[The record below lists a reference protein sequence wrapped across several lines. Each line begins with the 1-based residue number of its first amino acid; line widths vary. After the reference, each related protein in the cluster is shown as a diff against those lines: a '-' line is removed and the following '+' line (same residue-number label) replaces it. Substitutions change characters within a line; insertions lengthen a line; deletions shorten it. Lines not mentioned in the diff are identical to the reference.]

1 MQNRFFIIMTSLL
14 WEQVAN
20 PGTAQQVVALIAVM
34 GG

>member
-20 PGTAQQVVALIAVM
+20 PVTAQQIVTAITGM
-34 GG
+34 GV